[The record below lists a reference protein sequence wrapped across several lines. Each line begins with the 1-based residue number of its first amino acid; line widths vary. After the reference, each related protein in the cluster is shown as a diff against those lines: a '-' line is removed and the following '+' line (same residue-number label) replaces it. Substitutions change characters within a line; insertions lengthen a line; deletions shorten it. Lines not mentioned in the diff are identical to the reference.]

1 MDLFFSP
8 TVSCLAS
15 RITSYESGIQLNFIE
30 VDPVSRRTLDGK
42 NYLEISPLGLVPALR
57 LDDGFLLTEHAA
69 ILQHLAA
76 RSTTSNLT
84 PLPGLDLDRLHQWLQ
99 MVGSDLHEAL
109 SAPLVDEA
117 AGATATPAREFVF
130 ASLDFLND
138 QLTQRLFLLNR
149 FSVADAYLCSVL
161 HSTAPIKIDL
171 SRWPAIE
178 AYYDRM
184 LKRPGVSRAVAEEL
198 VLHEAEVARLGSF
211 CELSYREYA

>member
-15 RITSYESGIQLNFIE
+15 RITCYESGTHLNFIE
-30 VDPVSRRTLDGK
+30 VDPVTRRTPDGK
-42 NYLEISPLGLVPALR
+42 NYLEISPLGLIPALR

-69 ILQHLAA
+69 ILQHVAA

-84 PLPGLDLDRLHQWLQ
+84 QLPSLDLDRLHLWLQ
-99 MVGSDLHEAL
+99 MIGADLHAAV
-109 SAPLVDEA
+109 STPLVDET
-117 AGATATPAREFVF
+117 AGATAAHAREFVF

-138 QLTQRLFLLNR
+138 QLTQRQFLFTR
-149 FSVADAYLCSVL
+149 FSIADAYLCSVL

-178 AYYDRM
+178 AYYERM
-184 LKRPGVSRAVAEEL
+184 LKRPSVSRAIAEEL
-198 VLHEAEVARLGSF
+198 LLREAEVARLGSF